1 MKITDVTL
9 SILRTALAETV
20 IPTHGA
26 VDAMPPLVLVSVS
39 TAEGIEGHYISYLIP
54 AKAVERAAE
63 VAKSILIGRDTYDV
77 AALSH
82 EMTTALPPYSN
93 PPTLAGADACLWDI
107 NAKAA
112 NLPLYK
118 YLGAARHE
126 IRAYASTVAYPTIDG
141 YLEALR
147 PAVAEGFT
155 AAKFHPF
162 GQADRDIELARAIR
176 HEFPQLDLMIDPVCA
191 YTLPEALR
199 VGKVL
204 EELNFYWFENP
215 ISDQDLDGLSY
226 LASKLGV
233 PLAVGEQNFAGFEAL
248 HQYLSSTSGFYV
260 RTLAEYA
267 GGVTQMMKSAH
278 ACEAFNHNYEIHS
291 YGPTLNLAMYL
302 NVALAIRNCDF
313 AEIMIPQNLLG
324 IGMADLPT
332 IDNKG
337 YIAGPQKPGLGY
349 DIDRD
354 KIDNLTLK
362 RC

>member
-9 SILRTALAETV
+9 SILRTELAETV

-26 VDAMPPLVLVSVS
+26 LDAMPQLVLVSVS
-39 TAEGIEGHYISYLIP
+39 TAEGIDGNYISYLIP
-54 AKAVERAAE
+54 AKAAEHAAE
-63 VAKSILIGRDTYDV
+63 VAKTILIGRDTYDV
-77 AALSH
+77 SALSH

-112 NLPLYK
+112 DLPLYK

-141 YLEALR
+141 YLDALR
-147 PAVAEGFT
+147 AAVGEGFT

-162 GQADRDIELARAIR
+162 GKADQDIELARAIR

-199 VGKVL
+199 VGRVL

-215 ISDQDLDGLSY
+215 ISDQDLDGLAF

-248 HQYLSSTSGFYV
+248 HQYLNSTSGFYV

-313 AEIMIPQNLLG
+313 AEIMVPQNLLG

-332 IDNKG
+332 INKSG
-337 YIAGPQKPGLGY
+337 YIPGPQKPGLGY

-362 RC
+362 RY

>member
-9 SILRTALAETV
+9 SILRTELGEGV
-20 IPTHGA
+20 IPTRGA
-26 VDAMPPLVLVSVS
+26 VDRLPQLVLVSVS
-39 TAEGIEGHYISYLIP
+39 TADGIDGNYISYLIP
-54 AKAVERAAE
+54 SKAAPHAAE
-63 VAKSILIGRDTYDV
+63 VAKTLLVGRDTYDV

-93 PPTLAGADACLWDI
+93 PPALAAADACLWDI

-118 YLGAARHE
+118 YLGAQRHE

-141 YLEALR
+141 YVDTLR
-147 PAVAEGFT
+147 AAVAEGFT
-155 AAKFHPF
+155 AAKVHPF
-162 GQADRDIELARAIR
+162 GEAARDIELVKALRE
-176 HEFPQLDLMIDPVCA
+176 EFPHIDLMVDPVCA
-191 YTLPEALR
+191 YTVPDALAVGR
-199 VGKVL
+199 VL
-204 EELNFYWFENP
+204 DELNFYWFENP
-215 ISDQDLDGLSY
+215 ISDQDLDGLAF
-226 LASKLGV
+226 LASKLST
-233 PLAVGEQNFAGFEAL
+233 PLSVGEQNFAGFAAL
-248 HQYLSSTSGFYV
+248 HGYLSRPSGFYV

-278 ACEAFNHNYEIHS
+278 ACEAFGLNYEIHS

-313 AEIMIPQNLLG
+313 AEIMVPQNLLG

-332 IDNKG
+332 IDDKG
-337 YIAGPQKPGLGY
+337 YIAAPQKPGLGY

-354 KIDNLTLK
+354 KVEDLTLQ
-362 RC
+362 RF